1 MSTTHMS
8 NTTRQVEVIIAY
20 TFTDPL
26 ILWEA
31 LQAAGSTVRSAGTR
45 RFPDGNKRL
54 AVLGDTVLKLVLVG
68 EWYDSPDAR
77 GRASDILQQVGSNA
91 NLDRVGRARGLD
103 AHVCRNPSQGSYIAP
118 VTMAATIEAI
128 LGAVYLDS
136 NINKVGEVMQTLG
149 LVST

>member
-8 NTTRQVEVIIAY
+8 NTKSQVEVIIAY

-77 GRASDILQQVGSNA
+77 GMLA
-91 NLDRVGRARGLD
+91 NR
-103 AHVCRNPSQGSYIAP
+103 
-118 VTMAATIEAI
+118 
-128 LGAVYLDS
+128 
-136 NINKVGEVMQTLG
+136 
-149 LVST
+149 

>member
-68 EWYDSPDAR
+68 EWYDSLDAR
-77 GRASDILQQVGSNA
+77 GMLA
-91 NLDRVGRARGLD
+91 NR
-103 AHVCRNPSQGSYIAP
+103 
-118 VTMAATIEAI
+118 
-128 LGAVYLDS
+128 
-136 NINKVGEVMQTLG
+136 
-149 LVST
+149 

>member
-8 NTTRQVEVIIAY
+8 NSTRQVEVIIAY

-77 GRASDILQQVGSNA
+77 GMLA
-91 NLDRVGRARGLD
+91 NR
-103 AHVCRNPSQGSYIAP
+103 
-118 VTMAATIEAI
+118 
-128 LGAVYLDS
+128 
-136 NINKVGEVMQTLG
+136 
-149 LVST
+149 

>member
-8 NTTRQVEVIIAY
+8 NTTSQVEVIIAY

-77 GRASDILQQVGSNA
+77 GMLA
-91 NLDRVGRARGLD
+91 NR
-103 AHVCRNPSQGSYIAP
+103 
-118 VTMAATIEAI
+118 
-128 LGAVYLDS
+128 
-136 NINKVGEVMQTLG
+136 
-149 LVST
+149 